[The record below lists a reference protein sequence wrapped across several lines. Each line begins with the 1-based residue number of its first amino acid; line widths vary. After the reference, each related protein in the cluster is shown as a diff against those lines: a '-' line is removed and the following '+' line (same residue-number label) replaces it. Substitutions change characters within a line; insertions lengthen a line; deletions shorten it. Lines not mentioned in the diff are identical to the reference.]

1 MRLSFVVFLIAVFG
15 PVLFNEADAQ
25 EAKLFRIGFLSP
37 AASASMAVRV
47 ERFKRG
53 LEDFG
58 YIDGKNTIMEYR
70 WAEGVED
77 RLNGLASELAPKV
90 DLIVAHWT
98 QAARAA
104 QQASATKPIV
114 CFGCGDAVSIGLVA
128 SLARPGGN
136 ITGQTTLAPEA
147 TGKRV
152 ELIKEAVPGISRLA
166 VLWNARNP
174 VSGPELR
181 ETEEAARLA
190 GLRLQSVSVAKPD
203 EFREAFHS
211 MRTENAEAVI
221 VLSDAMFFGSR
232 KQIAELA
239 IAEHLPAVFWN
250 NEFAKSGILLSY
262 GPDIDLLAQRA
273 AIYVDKILKGGKPA
287 DLPLEQ
293 PTKFEFVLNLK
304 TAKALG
310 FTLSPALLARAD
322 ELIE

>member
-77 RLNGLASELAPKV
+77 RLSGLASELAPKV

-128 SLARPGGN
+128 SLARPVA
-136 ITGQTTLAPEA
+136 TLLDRP
-147 TGKRV
+147 
-152 ELIKEAVPGISRLA
+152 RL
-166 VLWNARNP
+166 R
-174 VSGPELR
+174 
-181 ETEEAARLA
+181 
-190 GLRLQSVSVAKPD
+190 
-203 EFREAFHS
+203 
-211 MRTENAEAVI
+211 
-221 VLSDAMFFGSR
+221 R
-232 KQIAELA
+232 KQRG
-239 IAEHLPAVFWN
+239 N
-250 NEFAKSGILLSY
+250 GLS
-262 GPDIDLLAQRA
+262 
-273 AIYVDKILKGGKPA
+273 
-287 DLPLEQ
+287 
-293 PTKFEFVLNLK
+293 
-304 TAKALG
+304 
-310 FTLSPALLARAD
+310 
-322 ELIE
+322 